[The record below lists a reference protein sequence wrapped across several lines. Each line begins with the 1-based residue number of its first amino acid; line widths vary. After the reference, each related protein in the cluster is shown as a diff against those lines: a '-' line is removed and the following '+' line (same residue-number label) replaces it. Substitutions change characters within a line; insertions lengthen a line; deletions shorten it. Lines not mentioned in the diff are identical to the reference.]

1 MLTSNFFMRYIKAVL
16 CNFYREKMNFKDF
29 LKGIPPRLC
38 WNINRLTIIELI
50 YISAIPFMIK
60 FADPQLFT
68 EGALVEN
75 LQLAVL
81 TAAFIIAVT
90 AKKDKSLFVALAL
103 LIVLML
109 MRETNLGRSYFC
121 EKYLSP
127 DEICRWKKMK
137 YGIIVEP
144 LRDLYGLYILYYIWS
159 KKVYK
164 LIWQY
169 ILQAPIYL
177 FDSLIF
183 VGAAVAATLAEWP
196 FIDNEILEESSELL
210 MYVGFVN
217 LIFRYREGKLG

>member
-1 MLTSNFFMRYIKAVL
+1 MKL
-16 CNFYREKMNFKDF
+16 KDF

-38 WNINRLTIIELI
+38 RNINWLTIIELI

-60 FADPQLFT
+60 FAEPQFFA
-68 EGALVEN
+68 EGTLIEN

-81 TAAFIIAVT
+81 TVAFIIVVT
-90 AKKDKSLFVALAL
+90 AKKDRTLFIALAM

-127 DEICRWKKMK
+127 DEICRWKNMK

-144 LRDLYGLYILYYIWS
+144 LRNLYGLYILYYIWS
-159 KKVYK
+159 RKVYK
-164 LIWQY
+164 LIGKY

-177 FDSLIF
+177 VDSLIF
-183 VGAAVAATLAEWP
+183 VGAVVAATIAEWP
-196 FIDNEILEESSELL
+196 LIDNEILEESSELL
-210 MYVGFVN
+210 MYIVFIN
-217 LIFRYREGKLG
+217 LILRYRVGKLV

>member
-1 MLTSNFFMRYIKAVL
+1 MKLN
-16 CNFYREKMNFKDF
+16 DF

-38 WNINRLTIIELI
+38 LNINWLTIIELI

-60 FADPQLFT
+60 FAEPQFFA
-68 EGALVEN
+68 EGSLIEN

-81 TAAFIIAVT
+81 TVAFIIVVT
-90 AKKDKSLFVALAL
+90 AKKDRTLFIALAM

-127 DEICRWKKMK
+127 DEICRWKNMK

-159 KKVYK
+159 RKVYK
-164 LIWQY
+164 LIGKY

-177 FDSLIF
+177 VDSLIF
-183 VGAAVAATLAEWP
+183 VGAVVAATLAEWP
-196 FIDNEILEESSELL
+196 LIDNEILEESSELL
-210 MYVGFVN
+210 MYIVFIN
-217 LIFRYREGKLG
+217 LILRYRVGKLV

>member
-1 MLTSNFFMRYIKAVL
+1 MKL
-16 CNFYREKMNFKDF
+16 KDF

-38 WNINRLTIIELI
+38 LNINWLTIIELI

-60 FADPQLFT
+60 FAEPQFFA
-68 EGALVEN
+68 EGTLIEN

-81 TAAFIIAVT
+81 TVAFIIVVT
-90 AKKDKSLFVALAL
+90 AKKDRTLFIALAM

-127 DEICRWKKMK
+127 DEICRWKNMK

-159 KKVYK
+159 RKVYK
-164 LIWQY
+164 LIGKY

-177 FDSLIF
+177 VDSLIF
-183 VGAAVAATLAEWP
+183 VGAVVAATLAEWP
-196 FIDNEILEESSELL
+196 LIDNEILEESSELL
-210 MYVGFVN
+210 MYIVFIN
-217 LIFRYREGKLG
+217 LILRYRKGKLV

>member
-1 MLTSNFFMRYIKAVL
+1 MKLN
-16 CNFYREKMNFKDF
+16 DF

-38 WNINRLTIIELI
+38 LNINWLTIIELI

-60 FADPQLFT
+60 FAEPQFFA
-68 EGALVEN
+68 EGTLIEN

-81 TAAFIIAVT
+81 TVAFIIVVT
-90 AKKDKSLFVALAL
+90 AKKDRTLFIALAM

-127 DEICRWKKMK
+127 DEICRWKNMK

-144 LRDLYGLYILYYIWS
+144 LRNLYGLYILYYIWS
-159 KKVYK
+159 RKVYK
-164 LIWQY
+164 LIGKY

-177 FDSLIF
+177 VDSLIF
-183 VGAAVAATLAEWP
+183 VGAVVAATLAEWP
-196 FIDNEILEESSELL
+196 LIDNEILEESSELL
-210 MYVGFVN
+210 MYIVFIN
-217 LIFRYREGKLG
+217 LILRYRVGKLV

>member
-1 MLTSNFFMRYIKAVL
+1 MKL
-16 CNFYREKMNFKDF
+16 KDF

-38 WNINRLTIIELI
+38 RNINWLTIIELI

-60 FADPQLFT
+60 FAEPQFFA
-68 EGALVEN
+68 EGALIEN

-81 TAAFIIAVT
+81 TVAFIIVVT
-90 AKKDKSLFVALAL
+90 AKKDRTLFIALAM

-127 DEICRWKKMK
+127 DEICRWKNMK

-159 KKVYK
+159 RKVYK
-164 LIWQY
+164 LIGKY

-177 FDSLIF
+177 VDSFIF
-183 VGAAVAATLAEWP
+183 VGAVVAATLAEWP
-196 FIDNEILEESSELL
+196 LIDNEILEESSELL
-210 MYVGFVN
+210 MYIVFIN
-217 LIFRYREGKLG
+217 LILRYRKGKLV

>member
-1 MLTSNFFMRYIKAVL
+1 MKL
-16 CNFYREKMNFKDF
+16 KDF

-38 WNINRLTIIELI
+38 LNINWLTIIELI

-60 FADPQLFT
+60 FAEPQFFA
-68 EGALVEN
+68 EGTLIEN

-81 TAAFIIAVT
+81 TVAFIIVVT
-90 AKKDKSLFVALAL
+90 AKKDRTLFIALAM

-127 DEICRWKKMK
+127 DEICRWKNMK

-144 LRDLYGLYILYYIWS
+144 LRNLYGLYILYYIWS
-159 KKVYK
+159 RKVYK
-164 LIWQY
+164 LIGKY

-177 FDSLIF
+177 VDSLIF
-183 VGAAVAATLAEWP
+183 VGAVVAATLAEWP
-196 FIDNEILEESSELL
+196 LIDNEILEESSELL
-210 MYVGFVN
+210 MYIVFIN
-217 LIFRYREGKLG
+217 LILRYRKGKLV

>member
-1 MLTSNFFMRYIKAVL
+1 MKL
-16 CNFYREKMNFKDF
+16 KDF

-38 WNINRLTIIELI
+38 WNINWLTIIELI

-60 FADPQLFT
+60 FAEPQFFA
-68 EGALVEN
+68 EGTLIEN

-81 TAAFIIAVT
+81 TVAFIIVVT
-90 AKKDKSLFVALAL
+90 AKKDRTLFIALAM

-127 DEICRWKKMK
+127 DEICRWKNMK

-144 LRDLYGLYILYYIWS
+144 LRNLYGLYILYYIWS
-159 KKVYK
+159 RKVYK
-164 LIWQY
+164 LIGKY

-177 FDSLIF
+177 VDSLIF
-183 VGAAVAATLAEWP
+183 VGAVVAATIAEWP
-196 FIDNEILEESSELL
+196 LIDNEILEESSELL
-210 MYVGFVN
+210 MYIVFIN
-217 LIFRYREGKLG
+217 LILRYRVGKLV

>member
-1 MLTSNFFMRYIKAVL
+1 MKL
-16 CNFYREKMNFKDF
+16 KDF

-38 WNINRLTIIELI
+38 RNINWLTIIELI

-60 FADPQLFT
+60 FAEPQFFA
-68 EGALVEN
+68 EGTLIEN

-81 TAAFIIAVT
+81 TVAFIIVVT
-90 AKKDKSLFVALAL
+90 AKKDRTLFIALAM

-127 DEICRWKKMK
+127 DEICRWKNMK

-159 KKVYK
+159 RKVYK
-164 LIWQY
+164 LIGKY

-177 FDSLIF
+177 VDSLIF
-183 VGAAVAATLAEWP
+183 VGAVVAATLAEWP
-196 FIDNEILEESSELL
+196 LIDNEILEESSELL
-210 MYVGFVN
+210 MYIVFIN
-217 LIFRYREGKLG
+217 LILRYRK

>member
-1 MLTSNFFMRYIKAVL
+1 MKLN
-16 CNFYREKMNFKDF
+16 DF

-38 WNINRLTIIELI
+38 LNINWLTIIELI

-60 FADPQLFT
+60 FAEPQFFA
-68 EGALVEN
+68 EGSLIEN

-81 TAAFIIAVT
+81 TVAFIIVVT
-90 AKKDKSLFVALAL
+90 AKKDRTLFIALAM

-127 DEICRWKKMK
+127 DEICRWKNMK

-144 LRDLYGLYILYYIWS
+144 LRNLYGLYILYYIWS
-159 KKVYK
+159 RKVYK
-164 LIWQY
+164 LIGKY

-177 FDSLIF
+177 VDSLIF
-183 VGAAVAATLAEWP
+183 VGAVVAATIAEWP
-196 FIDNEILEESSELL
+196 LIDNEILEESSELL
-210 MYVGFVN
+210 MYIVFIN
-217 LIFRYREGKLG
+217 LILRYRVGKLV

>member
-1 MLTSNFFMRYIKAVL
+1 MKL
-16 CNFYREKMNFKDF
+16 KDF

-38 WNINRLTIIELI
+38 LNINWLTIIELI

-60 FADPQLFT
+60 FAEPQFFA
-68 EGALVEN
+68 EGTLIEN

-81 TAAFIIAVT
+81 TVAFIIVVT
-90 AKKDKSLFVALAL
+90 AKKDRTLFIALAM

-127 DEICRWKKMK
+127 DEICRWKNMK

-144 LRDLYGLYILYYIWS
+144 LRNLYGLYILYYIWS
-159 KKVYK
+159 RKVYK
-164 LIWQY
+164 LIGKY

-177 FDSLIF
+177 VDSLIF
-183 VGAAVAATLAEWP
+183 VGAVVAATIAEWP
-196 FIDNEILEESSELL
+196 LIDNEILEESSELL
-210 MYVGFVN
+210 MYIVFIN
-217 LIFRYREGKLG
+217 LILRYRVGKLV

>member
-1 MLTSNFFMRYIKAVL
+1 MKL
-16 CNFYREKMNFKDF
+16 KDF

-38 WNINRLTIIELI
+38 LNINWLTIIELI

-60 FADPQLFT
+60 FAEPQFFA
-68 EGALVEN
+68 EGTLIEN

-81 TAAFIIAVT
+81 TVAFIIVVT
-90 AKKDKSLFVALAL
+90 AKKNRTLFIALAM

-127 DEICRWKKMK
+127 DEICRWKNMK

-144 LRDLYGLYILYYIWS
+144 LRNLYGLYILYYIWS
-159 KKVYK
+159 RKVYK
-164 LIWQY
+164 LIGKY

-177 FDSLIF
+177 VDSLIF
-183 VGAAVAATLAEWP
+183 VGAVVAATIAEWP
-196 FIDNEILEESSELL
+196 LIDNEILEESSELL
-210 MYVGFVN
+210 MYIVFIN
-217 LIFRYREGKLG
+217 LILRYRKWKLV

>member
-1 MLTSNFFMRYIKAVL
+1 MKL
-16 CNFYREKMNFKDF
+16 KDF

-38 WNINRLTIIELI
+38 RNINWLTIIELI

-60 FADPQLFT
+60 FAEPQFFA
-68 EGALVEN
+68 EGTLIEN

-81 TAAFIIAVT
+81 TVAFIIVIT
-90 AKKDKSLFVALAL
+90 AKKDRTLFIALAM

-127 DEICRWKKMK
+127 DEICRWKNMK

-144 LRDLYGLYILYYIWS
+144 LRNLYGLYILYYIWS
-159 KKVYK
+159 RKVYK
-164 LIWQY
+164 LIGKY

-177 FDSLIF
+177 VDSLIF
-183 VGAAVAATLAEWP
+183 VGAVVAATIAEWP
-196 FIDNEILEESSELL
+196 LIDNEILEESSELL
-210 MYVGFVN
+210 MYIVFIN
-217 LIFRYREGKLG
+217 LILRYRVGKLV

>member
-1 MLTSNFFMRYIKAVL
+1 MKL
-16 CNFYREKMNFKDF
+16 KDF

-38 WNINRLTIIELI
+38 CNINWLTIIELI

-60 FADPQLFT
+60 FAEPQFFA
-68 EGALVEN
+68 EGTLIEN

-81 TAAFIIAVT
+81 TVAFIIVVT
-90 AKKDKSLFVALAL
+90 AKKDRTLFIALAM

-127 DEICRWKKMK
+127 DEICRWKNMK

-144 LRDLYGLYILYYIWS
+144 LRNLYGLYILYYIWS
-159 KKVYK
+159 RKVYK
-164 LIWQY
+164 LIGKY

-177 FDSLIF
+177 VDSLIF
-183 VGAAVAATLAEWP
+183 VGAVVAATIAEWP
-196 FIDNEILEESSELL
+196 LIYNEILEESSELL
-210 MYVGFVN
+210 MYIVFIN
-217 LIFRYREGKLG
+217 LILRYRVGKLV

>member
-1 MLTSNFFMRYIKAVL
+1 MKL
-16 CNFYREKMNFKDF
+16 KDF

-38 WNINRLTIIELI
+38 CNINLLTIIELI

-60 FADPQLFT
+60 FAEPQFFA
-68 EGALVEN
+68 EGTLIEN

-81 TAAFIIAVT
+81 TVAFIIVVT
-90 AKKDKSLFVALAL
+90 AKKDRTLFIALAM

-127 DEICRWKKMK
+127 DEICRWKNMK

-144 LRDLYGLYILYYIWS
+144 LRNLYGLYILYYIWS
-159 KKVYK
+159 RKVYK
-164 LIWQY
+164 LIGKY

-177 FDSLIF
+177 VDSLIL
-183 VGAAVAATLAEWP
+183 VGAVVAATLAEWP
-196 FIDNEILEESSELL
+196 LIDNEILEESSELL
-210 MYVGFVN
+210 MYIVFIN
-217 LIFRYREGKLG
+217 LILRYRVGKLV

>member
-1 MLTSNFFMRYIKAVL
+1 MKL
-16 CNFYREKMNFKDF
+16 KDF

-38 WNINRLTIIELI
+38 LNINWLTIIELI

-60 FADPQLFT
+60 FAEPQFFA
-68 EGALVEN
+68 EGTLIEN

-81 TAAFIIAVT
+81 TVAFIIVVT
-90 AKKDKSLFVALAL
+90 AKKDRTLFIALAM

-127 DEICRWKKMK
+127 DEICRWKNMK

-144 LRDLYGLYILYYIWS
+144 LRNLYGLYILYYIWS
-159 KKVYK
+159 RKVYK
-164 LIWQY
+164 LIGKY

-177 FDSLIF
+177 VDSLIF
-183 VGAAVAATLAEWP
+183 VGAVVAATIAEWP
-196 FIDNEILEESSELL
+196 LIDNEILEESSELL
-210 MYVGFVN
+210 MYIVFIN
-217 LIFRYREGKLG
+217 LILRYRKWKLV